1 MGQKILVVDDEAH
14 IRGLLRLYL
23 SREGFAVHEA
33 EDGIAALRLARAE
46 PFDLVVLDLLLPG
59 TDGWQVCRELRAA
72 SPVPILMLTARDE
85 EEDVVA
91 GLELGADDYLTKPFS
106 PRELVAR
113 IRALLRRS
121 RPPEPAGQQILFG
134 ECVLDVEARELT
146 VRGEVVACP
155 AREFDLLALLAAH
168 PRRCFSRE
176 QLLQALWGGEAYVE
190 PRTVDV
196 HVHRL
201 RDKIESDAGRPRHLL
216 TVWGVGYRFEPGG
229 AQPLRE
235 PPQ

>member
-1 MGQKILVVDDEAH
+1 LAKILVVDDEEP

-23 SREGFAVHEA
+23 TREGFGVCEA
-33 EDGIAALRLARAE
+33 ADGDSALCLARTEQVDA
-46 PFDLVVLDLLLPG
+46 VVLDLLLPG
-59 TDGWQVCRELRAA
+59 IDGWRVCTELRAT
-72 SPVPILMLTARDE
+72 SRVPILMLTARDE

-121 RPPEPAGQQILFG
+121 RPPEAATQQVLFG
-134 ECVLDVEARELT
+134 ECVLDLEARQLS
-146 VRGEVVACP
+146 VRGEPVACP
-155 AREFDLLALLAAH
+155 AREFDLLALLATH

-176 QLLQALWGGEAYVE
+176 QLLQALWGGDAFVE

-201 RDKIESDAGRPRHLL
+201 REKIEADASRPRHLL

-229 AQPLRE
+229 AQGPRVST
-235 PPQ
+235 P